1 MANSIKYNFF
11 FNILF
16 NISKVIF
23 PLITAPY
30 VARVLEPDGVGLF
43 NFANTYASNFA
54 LFAALGIP
62 LYGIRE
68 IAKCETLQDKTRF
81 VSEMISVSIFTTL
94 MCSILYIASL
104 FFINQL
110 KENYVLFLLAG
121 LYLYVTPLRI
131 DWYYAGI
138 EEFKYITKRSLLI
151 KALSVLLLFIFV
163 HDKND
168 LIIYIS
174 LNTVCLILNDLWNYV
189 KLLSSGIKPYFTIR
203 IKKHIKPLF
212 VLFAS
217 SVAISIYVMLDT
229 LMLGFISDY
238 EQVGYYNSASHIA
251 RVLLPIVTSLAAV
264 AIPRLSLYMK
274 ERNWIQINTLIN
286 KSLSVVSFLSV
297 PITIAIILVAPTFI
311 PLFYGESFYGAVLP
325 LQVMVLVVIIIGFN
339 NLTGQ
344 QVLVALGY
352 DYLFLCSVLSGTVS
366 NFVLNIVLIPQ
377 YGAVGAAVASVFA
390 EISVLLTSLF
400 FIKKYTQITLAKIS
414 DYIKNIVVCLGFIPI
429 FYLLDRVLES
439 WILIA
444 VFTLLG
450 SLYYM
455 LLQFAAKNSCAL
467 LIYQTICKRFKIRKI

>member
-1 MANSIKYNFF
+1 MTKSIKYNFF
-11 FNILF
+11 FNILL

-68 IAKCETLQDKTRF
+68 VAKCETLQDKTKF
-81 VSEMISVSIFTTL
+81 VSEMISASIFTTL
-94 MCSILYIASL
+94 ICTTLYIASL
-104 FFINQL
+104 FIINQL
-110 KENYVLFLLAG
+110 NENYVLFLLAG

-138 EEFKYITKRSLLI
+138 EEFKYITQRSLLI
-151 KALSVLLLFIFV
+151 KALSVLLLFILV

-168 LIIYIS
+168 LIVYVA
-174 LNTVCLILNDLWNYV
+174 LNTGCLILNDFWNYV
-189 KLLSSGIKPYFTIR
+189 KLLKLGLKPYLTIK
-203 IKKHIKPLF
+203 IKQHIKPLF

-217 SVAISIYVMLDT
+217 SVAISMYIMLDT

-274 ERNWIQINTLIN
+274 EKDWTQINTLIN

-297 PITIAIILVAPTFI
+297 PITIAIILIAPSFI

-325 LQVMVLVVIIIGFN
+325 LQIMVLVVIIIGFN

-352 DYLFLCSVLSGTVS
+352 DRLFLYSVLSGTVS
-366 NFVLNIVLIPQ
+366 NFVLNIVLIPKF
-377 YGAVGAAVASVFA
+377 GAVGAAVASVFA
-390 EISVLLTSLF
+390 ETSVLLTSLF
-400 FIKKYTQITLAKIS
+400 FIKRHTQICFNKIS

-429 FYLLDRVLES
+429 FYLLDSVIEGWL
-439 WILIA
+439 LIA

-450 SLYYM
+450 SLYYI
-455 LLQFAAKNSCAL
+455 LLQFVAKNTCAL
-467 LIYQTICKRFKIRKI
+467 LIYQTICSRFKNRKI